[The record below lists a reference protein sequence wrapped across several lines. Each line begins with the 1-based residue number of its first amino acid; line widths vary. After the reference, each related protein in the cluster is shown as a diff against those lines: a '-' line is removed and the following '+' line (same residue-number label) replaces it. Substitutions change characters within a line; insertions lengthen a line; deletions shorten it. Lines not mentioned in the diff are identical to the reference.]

1 MIKQVF
7 FAVICFTILFS
18 VQTTYAQEELSLP
31 EGKNI
36 KEWES
41 ISAALVVEKRFE
53 EAIIYLDK
61 VLDKEPDNLK
71 ALSNKASLLIQ
82 LERFSESISLS
93 NKVLKVDPD
102 RISTLT
108 NKAIALKMIK
118 DYEESFITFTKIMML
133 EPDNE
138 NVKNARAILLRDT
151 PTIPTTN
158 SKYEVHAQIIVR
170 DENTNLI
177 ATIESTNARVLE
189 SIFTESWW
197 ERLDET
203 NNLVK
208 SSELEIFSKIN
219 PIIPQDDYIGMITF
233 ERQIEGYNINLFEVF
248 VPMIQLEE
256 TDEVQVKWTIIKK

>member
-93 NKVLKVDPD
+93 NKVLKVENPEEFELPKVSINSPYFFANQDQYF
-102 RISTLT
+102 IYKNNY
-108 NKAIALKMIK
+108 NKYVNYYKKTYQHGGVSL
-118 DYEESFITFTKIMML
+118 EEMLLPIIT
-133 EPDNE
+133 
-138 NVKNARAILLRDT
+138 
-151 PTIPTTN
+151 
-158 SKYEVHAQIIVR
+158 
-170 DENTNLI
+170 
-177 ATIESTNARVLE
+177 LE
-189 SIFTESWW
+189 S
-197 ERLDET
+197 
-203 NNLVK
+203 K
-208 SSELEIFSKIN
+208 
-219 PIIPQDDYIGMITF
+219 
-233 ERQIEGYNINLFEVF
+233 
-248 VPMIQLEE
+248 
-256 TDEVQVKWTIIKK
+256 